1 MSIISCRVARARL
14 AAHHDDELT
23 LDHQVA
29 LEAHLTRCPRCAALR
44 DDLGLMRTALRTG
57 SAASSAWDRAP
68 SGLAPVVLGQVRA
81 ERHTGWRGRVVRVI
95 ELAPQ
100 LWIASGAVTVTTVSA
115 LIVASVLSLATPMH
129 EDSMAGVLRTLAS
142 PGSNANPIAVTRGVT
157 IPYVSHSS
165 PLPAFLTRWV
175 AMPSGSTVALAAVVT
190 QEGALSHVKLLRGG
204 APDGDLQ
211 RDISRLVSDVRFMPA
226 RYGGVPVAVNVVWLL
241 ERTTVRAAPISSS

>member
-57 SAASSAWDRAP
+57 SAARSAWDRSP
-68 SGLAPVVLGQVRA
+68 EGSAPVVLGQVRA

-100 LWIASGAVTVTTVSA
+100 LWIASGAVTVTTASA
-115 LIVASVLSLATPMH
+115 LVVAGVLSLATPMH
-129 EDSMAGVLRTLAS
+129 KDSMAGVLRTLS
-142 PGSNANPIAVTRGVT
+142 PGSNTNPIAVTRGVT
-157 IPYVSHSS
+157 IPSVSHSS

-175 AMPSGSTVALAAVVT
+175 AMPSGSAVALAAVVT

-204 APDGDLQ
+204 ASDGDLQ
-211 RDISRLVSDVRFMPA
+211 RAISRLVSDVRFMPA